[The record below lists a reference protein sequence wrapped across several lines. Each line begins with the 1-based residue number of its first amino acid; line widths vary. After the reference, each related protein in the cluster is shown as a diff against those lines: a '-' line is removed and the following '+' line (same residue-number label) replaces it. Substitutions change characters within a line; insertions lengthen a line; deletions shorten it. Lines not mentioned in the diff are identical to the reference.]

1 MQKYDY
7 SNLLGRMRK
16 CGETQETVAE
26 KLKISACSLNQKL
39 NNKSD
44 FKQTEIYSMS
54 DILGIPLADVQD
66 YFFVRIL

>member
-7 SNLLGRMRK
+7 SELLGRMRR
-16 CGETQETVAE
+16 CGETQESMAE
-26 KLKISACSLNQKL
+26 KLNISTCSLNQKL

-44 FKQTEIYSMS
+44 FKQSEIYSMS
-54 DILGIPLADVQD
+54 NALGIPLAEVQN